1 MTTEALFNTMTP
13 TNLAYILAAILFI
26 VGLKRLSS
34 PATARAGNRMSALA
48 MLIAVLAT
56 VAGNKT
62 MSWEWIIGGL
72 IVGSALGAISAR
84 KIAMTDM
91 PQLVA
96 VFNGFGGAASAV
108 VAAAELIHLLDRL
121 DLPDLDLNKLASIP
135 ENISITIMA
144 SVIIGGVTLTGSFI
158 AFGKL
163 QGIVPTRPL
172 LLPIRN
178 VINVGLLIGM
188 VAATAWLVIEPGIV
202 PFLIAGGIALA
213 LGILVVIP
221 IGGADM
227 PVVIALL
234 NSYSG
239 IAGAATGFVL
249 GNNVLII
256 AGSLVGASGLILTR
270 IMTKAMNR
278 SLANVMLGGF
288 GVEDGAAATGEAET
302 RPVRSIQADDAAM
315 MLAYAQSV
323 IFVPGYGLAVA
334 QAQHQ
339 VRELADI
346 LKEKGI
352 SVRYAVHPVAGRMP
366 GHMNVLLAEANVP
379 YDELKDLDEINSE
392 FSRTDVAVIIGAN
405 DVVNPSARTDKSS
418 PIYGMPIL
426 NADQAASVIMM
437 KRSMAVGFAGVQNE
451 LFFLDKTMMLFG
463 DAKDSVE
470 GMVREIKDL

>member
-1 MTTEALFNTMTP
+1 MTTEALFTIDF
-13 TNLAYILAAILFI
+13 TNAAYIVAAVLFI
-26 VGLKRLSS
+26 VGLKQLGS
-34 PATARAGNRMSALA
+34 PATARNGNRLSALA
-48 MLIAVLAT
+48 MLVAVVATIVGNDIA
-56 VAGNKT
+56 
-62 MSWEWIIGGL
+62 SWEWILGGV
-72 IVGSALGAISAR
+72 IVGSGIGAISAR
-84 KIAMTDM
+84 RVQMTSM

-108 VAAAELIHLLDRL
+108 VAAAELIRL
-121 DLPDLDLNKLASIP
+121 IDANADIA
-135 ENISITIMA
+135 ENVSTTIMA

-158 AFGKL
+158 AYGKL
-163 QGIVPTRPL
+163 QGLVPTRPL

-178 VINVGLLIGM
+178 VINVGLLTTMIAST
-188 VAATAWLVIEPGIV
+188 VWLVADPSIT
-202 PFLIAGGIALA
+202 PFLIAAGTALA

-249 GNNVLII
+249 GNNILII

-288 GVEDGAAATGEAET
+288 GVEDGAGASGGDDD
-302 RPVRSIQADDAAM
+302 RPVRSIQADDAATI
-315 MLAYAQSV
+315 LGYAQSV

-339 VRELADI
+339 VRELADL
-346 LKEKGI
+346 LKDRDI
-352 SVRYAVHPVAGRMP
+352 RVSYAIHPVAGRMP

-379 YDELKDLDEINSE
+379 YDELRDLDQINSE
-392 FSRTDVAVIIGAN
+392 FQRTDVAVVIGAN
-405 DVVNPSARTDKSS
+405 DVTNPSARTDKSS

-426 NADQAASVIMM
+426 NVDQAQSVIVM
-437 KRSMAVGFAGVQNE
+437 KRSMSSGFAGVQNE
-451 LFFLDKTMMLFG
+451 LFFLDRTMMLFG

-470 GMVREIKDL
+470 KITSEVKDL

>member
-1 MTTEALFNTMTP
+1 MTTEALFTIDF
-13 TNLAYILAAILFI
+13 TNAAYIVAAVLFI
-26 VGLKRLSS
+26 VGLKQLGS
-34 PATARAGNRMSALA
+34 PATARNGNRLSALA
-48 MLIAVLAT
+48 MLVAVVATIVGNDIA
-56 VAGNKT
+56 
-62 MSWEWIIGGL
+62 SWEWILGGV
-72 IVGSALGAISAR
+72 IVGSGIGAISAR
-84 KIAMTDM
+84 QVQMTSM

-108 VAAAELIHLLDRL
+108 VAAAELIRL
-121 DLPDLDLNKLASIP
+121 IDANADDIA
-135 ENISITIMA
+135 ENVSITIMA

-158 AFGKL
+158 AYGKL
-163 QGIVPTRPL
+163 QGLVPTRPL

-178 VINVGLLIGM
+178 VINVGLLITM
-188 VAATAWLVIEPGIV
+188 IASTVWLVADPSIT
-202 PFLIAGGIALA
+202 PFLIAAGTALA

-288 GVEDGAAATGEAET
+288 GVEDGAGASGGDED
-302 RPVRSIQADDAAM
+302 RPVRSIQADDAATI
-315 MLAYAQSV
+315 LGYAQSV

-339 VRELADI
+339 VRELADL
-346 LKEKGI
+346 LKDRGI
-352 SVRYAVHPVAGRMP
+352 RVNYAIHPVAGRMP

-379 YDELKDLDEINSE
+379 YDELRDLDQINSE
-392 FSRTDVAVIIGAN
+392 FQRTDVAVVIGAN
-405 DVVNPSARTDKSS
+405 DVTNPSARTDKSS

-426 NADQAASVIMM
+426 NVDQAQSVIVM
-437 KRSMAVGFAGVQNE
+437 KRSMSSGFAGVQNE
-451 LFFLDKTMMLFG
+451 LFFLDRTMMLFG

-470 GMVREIKDL
+470 KITSEVKDL

>member
-1 MTTEALFNTMTP
+1 MNTTALFSIDA
-13 TNLAYILAAILFI
+13 TNIGYIIAAILFI
-26 VGLKRLSS
+26 VGLKRLGS
-34 PATARAGNRMSALA
+34 PATARSGNRLSALA
-48 MLIAVLAT
+48 MLVAVLVT
-56 VAGNKT
+56 VLGNDL

-72 IVGSALGAISAR
+72 IGGSIIGAFSAK
-84 KIAMTDM
+84 KIAMTNM

-96 VFNGFGGAASAV
+96 VFNGLGGAASAV
-108 VAAAELIHLLDRL
+108 VAAAELIRL
-121 DLPDLDLNKLASIP
+121 IDNGDGIA

-144 SVIIGGVTLTGSFI
+144 SVIVGGVTLTGSFI
-158 AFGKL
+158 AYGKL
-163 QGIVPTRPL
+163 QGLITTKPL

-178 VINVGLLIGM
+178 VINVALLIGM
-188 VAATAWLVIEPGIV
+188 IAATVWLVIDPSLT
-202 PFLIAGGIALA
+202 PFLIAAGIALA

-288 GVEDGAAATGEAET
+288 GVEDGASASGDEET
-302 RPVRSIQADDAAM
+302 RPIRSIQPDDAAM
-315 MLAYAQSV
+315 MLAYATSV

-339 VRELADI
+339 VRELADL
-346 LKEKGI
+346 LKDKGI
-352 SVRYAVHPVAGRMP
+352 SVRYAIHPVAGRMP

-379 YDELKDLDEINSE
+379 YDELKDLDEINGE
-392 FSRTDVAVIIGAN
+392 FSRTDVAVVIGAN
-405 DVVNPSARTDKSS
+405 DVTNPSARTDTSS

-426 NADQAASVIMM
+426 NVDQAQSVIMM
-437 KRSMAVGFAGVQNE
+437 KRGMSAGFAGVQNE
-451 LFFLDKTMMLFG
+451 LFFLEKTMMLFG

-470 GMVREIKDL
+470 KITSEVKDL

>member
-1 MTTEALFNTMTP
+1 MSTEALLHMNV
-13 TNLAYILAAILFI
+13 TNVAYIVAAILFI
-26 VGLKRLSS
+26 MGLKRLGS
-34 PATARAGNRMSALA
+34 PATARNGNRLSSLA

-56 VAGNKT
+56 VAGNNI
-62 MSWEWIIGGL
+62 MSWEWIIGGA
-72 IVGSALGAISAR
+72 IVGAAIGAFSAR
-84 KIAMTDM
+84 KIAMTEM

-96 VFNGFGGAASAV
+96 IFNGFGGAASAV
-108 VAAAELIHLLDRL
+108 IAAGELIRL
-121 DLPDLDLNKLASIP
+121 IDDGTTIAEDV
-135 ENISITIMA
+135 SITIMA
-144 SVIIGGVTLTGSFI
+144 SVIVGGVTLTGSFI
-158 AFGKL
+158 AYGKL

-178 VINVGLLIGM
+178 VINVALLIGM
-188 VAATAWLVIEPGIV
+188 LAATAWLIVEPSTTAL
-202 PFLIAGGIALA
+202 LIAAGIAIA
-213 LGILVVIP
+213 LGILIVIP

-249 GNNVLII
+249 GNNMLII

-288 GVEDGAAATGEAET
+288 GVEDGAGGSSEEET
-302 RPVRSIQADDAAM
+302 RPVTSIQADDAAT

-339 VRELADI
+339 VRELADF
-346 LKEKGI
+346 LKDKGI
-352 SVRYAVHPVAGRMP
+352 SVRYAIHPVAGRMP

-379 YDELKDLDEINSE
+379 YDELKDLDEINNE
-392 FSRTDVAVIIGAN
+392 FQRTDVAVVIGAN
-405 DVVNPSARTDKSS
+405 DVTNPAARTDSSS

-426 NADQAASVIMM
+426 NVDQAHSVIMM
-437 KRSMAVGFAGVQNE
+437 KRSMSSGFAGVQNE
-451 LFFLDKTMMLFG
+451 LFFLDKTQMLFG

-470 GMVREIKDL
+470 KITAEVKDL

>member
-1 MTTEALFNTMTP
+1 MTTDALLSMNV
-13 TNLAYILAAILFI
+13 TNVAYIVAAVLFI
-26 VGLKRLSS
+26 IGLKRLGS
-34 PATARAGNRMSALA
+34 PATARNGNRTASMA
-48 MLIAVLAT
+48 MLLAVVAT
-56 VAGNKT
+56 VVGNDIA
-62 MSWEWIIGGL
+62 SWEWIIGGL
-72 IVGSALGAISAR
+72 IVGAAIGTYAAR
-84 KIAMTDM
+84 KVEMTAM

-96 VFNGFGGAASAV
+96 IFNGFGGAASGV
-108 VAAAELIHLLDRL
+108 VAAAELVKLI
-121 DLPDLDLNKLASIP
+121 DLDKAIA
-135 ENISITIMA
+135 EDVSITIMA
-144 SVIIGGVTLTGSFI
+144 SVIVGGVTLTGSFI

-178 VINVGLLIGM
+178 VINVALLIGM
-188 VAATAWLVIEPGIV
+188 IASTVWLVIDPSIT
-202 PFLIAGGIALA
+202 PFLIAAGIALA

-249 GNNVLII
+249 HNNMLII

-288 GVEDGAAATGEAET
+288 GVEDGAGGSGGEEE
-302 RPVRSIQADDAAM
+302 RPVRSIQADDAAT

-323 IFVPGYGLAVA
+323 IVVPGYGLAVA

-339 VRELADI
+339 VRELADL
-346 LKEKGI
+346 LKDRGI
-352 SVRYAVHPVAGRMP
+352 SVKYAIHPVAGRMP

-379 YDELKDLDEINSE
+379 YDELKDLDEINNE
-392 FSRTDVAVIIGAN
+392 FARTDVAIVIGAN
-405 DVVNPSARTDKSS
+405 DVTNPAARTDSSS

-426 NADQAASVIMM
+426 NVDQAQSVIMM
-437 KRSMAVGFAGVQNE
+437 KRSMSSGFAGVQNE

-470 GMVREIKDL
+470 KITSEVKDL

>member
-1 MTTEALFNTMTP
+1 METTHLFGVNGMNI
-13 TNLAYILAAILFI
+13 TNAAYILAAILFI
-26 VGLKRLSS
+26 VGLKQLGS
-34 PATARAGNRMSALA
+34 PATARNGNRMSALA
-48 MLIAVLAT
+48 MLVAIIAT
-56 VAGNKT
+56 VVGNDIA
-62 MSWEWIIGGL
+62 SWEFILAGA
-72 IVGSALGAISAR
+72 IVGSAIGAFSAR
-84 KIAMTDM
+84 KVAMTSM

-96 VFNGFGGAASAV
+96 IFNGFGGAASAV
-108 VAAAELIHLLDRL
+108 IAAAELIRL
-121 DLPDLDLNKLASIP
+121 INDGTDIAQDV
-135 ENISITIMA
+135 SITIMA
-144 SVIIGGVTLTGSFI
+144 SVIVGGVTLTGSFI
-158 AFGKL
+158 AYGKL
-163 QGIVPTRPL
+163 QGIVPTRPI

-178 VINVGLLIGM
+178 VINVALLIGM
-188 VAATAWLVIEPGIV
+188 IASTVWLVIDPSMTA
-202 PFLIAGGIALA
+202 FMIAGAIALA

-249 GNNVLII
+249 GNTILII

-288 GVEDGAAATGEAET
+288 GVEDGVAAGGGDDD
-302 RPVRSIQADDAAM
+302 RPVTSIQAEDAAM

-339 VRELADI
+339 VRELADL

-352 SVRYAVHPVAGRMP
+352 SVRYAIHPVAGRMP

-392 FSRTDVAVIIGAN
+392 FQRTDVAVVIGAN
-405 DVVNPSARTDKSS
+405 DVTNPSARTDKSS
-418 PIYGMPIL
+418 PIFGMPIL
-426 NADQAASVIMM
+426 NVDAAQSVIMM
-437 KRSMAVGFAGVQNE
+437 KRGMSSGFAGVQNE
-451 LFFLDKTMMLFG
+451 LFFLDKTQMLFG

-470 GMVREIKDL
+470 KITAEVKDL

>member
-1 MTTEALFNTMTP
+1 MSTDALVHLNI
-13 TNLAYILAAILFI
+13 TNVAYIIAAILFI
-26 VGLKRLSS
+26 VGLKQLGS
-34 PATARAGNRMSALA
+34 PATARNGNRMSSLA
-48 MLIAVLAT
+48 MLIAVVAT
-56 VAGNKT
+56 IVGNDIA
-62 MSWEWIIGGL
+62 SWEWIIGGI
-72 IVGSALGAISAR
+72 IVGSTIGAISAR
-84 KIAMTDM
+84 KIEMTSM

-108 VAAAELIHLLDRL
+108 IAAGELIRL
-121 DLPDLDLNKLASIP
+121 IDDGGVIAEDV
-135 ENISITIMA
+135 SITIMA
-144 SVIIGGVTLTGSFI
+144 SVIVGGVTLTGSFI

-163 QGIVPTRPL
+163 QGLVPTRPL

-178 VINVGLLIGM
+178 VINVALLIGM
-188 VAATAWLVIEPGIV
+188 IAATVWLIV
-202 PFLIAGGIALA
+202 DPSITAFLIAAGIALA

-249 GNNVLII
+249 GNNMLII

-288 GVEDGAAATGEAET
+288 GVEDGAAAGGEEET
-302 RPVRSIQADDAAM
+302 RPVISIQADDAAT

-339 VRELADI
+339 VRELADL
-346 LKEKGI
+346 LKDKGI
-352 SVRYAVHPVAGRMP
+352 SVRYAIHPVAGRMP

-379 YDELKDLDEINSE
+379 YDELKDLDEINNE
-392 FSRTDVAVIIGAN
+392 FQRTDVAVVIGAN
-405 DVVNPSARTDKSS
+405 DVTNPSARTDKAS

-426 NADQAASVIMM
+426 NVDQANSVIMM
-437 KRSMAVGFAGVQNE
+437 KRSMSSGFAGVQNE
-451 LFFLDKTMMLFG
+451 LFFLSKTMMLFG

-470 GMVREIKDL
+470 KIIAEVKDL

>member
-1 MTTEALFNTMTP
+1 MTTEALFTLDF
-13 TNLAYILAAILFI
+13 TNAAYIVAAILFI
-26 VGLKRLSS
+26 VGLKQLGS
-34 PATARAGNRMSALA
+34 PATARNGNRLSALA
-48 MLIAVLAT
+48 MLVAVVAT
-56 VAGNKT
+56 VVGNDIA
-62 MSWEWIIGGL
+62 SWEWILGGV
-72 IVGSALGAISAR
+72 IVGSGIGALSAR
-84 KIAMTDM
+84 RVQMTSM

-108 VAAAELIHLLDRL
+108 VAAAELIHLMDKS
-121 DLPDLDLNKLASIP
+121 DPIA
-135 ENISITIMA
+135 ENVSITIMA
-144 SVIIGGVTLTGSFI
+144 SVIIGSVTLTGSFI
-158 AFGKL
+158 AYGKL
-163 QGIVPTRPL
+163 QGLVPTRPL

-178 VINVGLLIGM
+178 VINVGLLITM
-188 VAATAWLVIEPGIV
+188 IASTVWLVADPSIT
-202 PFLIAGGIALA
+202 PFLIAAGTALA

-249 GNNVLII
+249 GNTILII

-278 SLANVMLGGF
+278 SLVNVMLGGF
-288 GVEDGAAATGEAET
+288 GVEDGAGGSGGDDD
-302 RPVRSIQADDAAM
+302 RPVRSIQADDAATI
-315 MLAYAQSV
+315 LGYAQSV

-339 VRELADI
+339 VRELADL
-346 LKEKGI
+346 LKDRGI
-352 SVRYAVHPVAGRMP
+352 RVSYAIHPVAGRMP

-379 YDELKDLDEINSE
+379 YDELKDLDQINSE
-392 FSRTDVAVIIGAN
+392 FQRTDVAVVIGAN
-405 DVVNPSARTDKSS
+405 DVTNPSARTDKSS

-426 NADQAASVIMM
+426 NVDQAQSVIVM
-437 KRSMAVGFAGVQNE
+437 KRSMSSGFAGVQNE

-470 GMVREIKDL
+470 KITAEVKAL

>member
-1 MTTEALFNTMTP
+1 MTTEALFTIDF
-13 TNLAYILAAILFI
+13 TNAAYIVAAVLFI
-26 VGLKRLSS
+26 VGLKQLGS
-34 PATARAGNRMSALA
+34 PATARNGNRLSALA
-48 MLIAVLAT
+48 MLVAVVATIVGNDIA
-56 VAGNKT
+56 
-62 MSWEWIIGGL
+62 SWEWILGGV
-72 IVGSALGAISAR
+72 IVGSGIGAISAR
-84 KIAMTDM
+84 RVQMTSM

-108 VAAAELIHLLDRL
+108 VAAAELIRL
-121 DLPDLDLNKLASIP
+121 IDANEDIA
-135 ENISITIMA
+135 ENVSITIMA
-144 SVIIGGVTLTGSFI
+144 SVIVGGVTLTGSFI
-158 AFGKL
+158 AYGKL
-163 QGIVPTRPL
+163 QGLVPTRPL

-178 VINVGLLIGM
+178 VINVGLLITM
-188 VAATAWLVIEPGIV
+188 IASTVWLVADPSIT
-202 PFLIAGGIALA
+202 PFLIAAGTALA

-249 GNNVLII
+249 GNNILII

-288 GVEDGAAATGEAET
+288 GVEDGAGASGGDDD
-302 RPVRSIQADDAAM
+302 RPVRSIQADDAATI
-315 MLAYAQSV
+315 LGYAQSV

-339 VRELADI
+339 VRELADL
-346 LKEKGI
+346 LKDRGI
-352 SVRYAVHPVAGRMP
+352 RVSYAIHPVAGRMP

-379 YDELKDLDEINSE
+379 YDELRDLDQINSE
-392 FSRTDVAVIIGAN
+392 FQRTDVAVVIGAN
-405 DVVNPSARTDKSS
+405 DVTNPSARTDKSS

-426 NADQAASVIMM
+426 NVDQAQSVIVM
-437 KRSMAVGFAGVQNE
+437 KRSMSSGFAGVQNE
-451 LFFLDKTMMLFG
+451 LFFLDRTMMLFG

-470 GMVREIKDL
+470 KITSEVKDL

>member
-1 MTTEALFNTMTP
+1 MTTEALFTIDF
-13 TNLAYILAAILFI
+13 TNAAYIVAAVLFI
-26 VGLKRLSS
+26 VGLKQLGS
-34 PATARAGNRMSALA
+34 PATARNGNRLSALA
-48 MLIAVLAT
+48 MLVAVVATIVGNDIA
-56 VAGNKT
+56 
-62 MSWEWIIGGL
+62 SWEWILGGV
-72 IVGSALGAISAR
+72 IVGSGIGAISAR
-84 KIAMTDM
+84 QVQMTSM

-108 VAAAELIHLLDRL
+108 VAAAELIRL
-121 DLPDLDLNKLASIP
+121 IDANEDIA
-135 ENISITIMA
+135 ENVSITIMA

-158 AFGKL
+158 AYGKL
-163 QGIVPTRPL
+163 QGLVPTRPL

-178 VINVGLLIGM
+178 VINVGLLITM
-188 VAATAWLVIEPGIV
+188 IASTVWLVADPSIT
-202 PFLIAGGIALA
+202 PFLIAAGTALA
-213 LGILVVIP
+213 LGILAVIP

-249 GNNVLII
+249 GNNILII

-288 GVEDGAAATGEAET
+288 GVEDGAGASGGDDD
-302 RPVRSIQADDAAM
+302 RPVRSIQADDAATI
-315 MLAYAQSV
+315 LGYAQSV

-339 VRELADI
+339 VRELADL
-346 LKEKGI
+346 LKDRGI
-352 SVRYAVHPVAGRMP
+352 RVNYAIHPVAGRMP

-379 YDELKDLDEINSE
+379 YDELRDLDQINSE
-392 FSRTDVAVIIGAN
+392 FQRTDVAVVIGAN
-405 DVVNPSARTDKSS
+405 DVTNPSARTDKSS

-426 NADQAASVIMM
+426 NVDQAQSVIVM
-437 KRSMAVGFAGVQNE
+437 KRSMSSGFAGVQNE
-451 LFFLDKTMMLFG
+451 LFFLDRTMMLFG

-470 GMVREIKDL
+470 KITSEVKDL

>member
-1 MTTEALFNTMTP
+1 MTTEALFTIDF
-13 TNLAYILAAILFI
+13 TNAAYIVAAVLFI
-26 VGLKRLSS
+26 VGLKQLGS
-34 PATARAGNRMSALA
+34 PATARNGNRLSALA
-48 MLIAVLAT
+48 MLVAVVATIVGNDIA
-56 VAGNKT
+56 
-62 MSWEWIIGGL
+62 SWEWILGGV
-72 IVGSALGAISAR
+72 IVGSGIGAISAR
-84 KIAMTDM
+84 RVQMTSM

-108 VAAAELIHLLDRL
+108 VAAAELIRL
-121 DLPDLDLNKLASIP
+121 IDANEDIA
-135 ENISITIMA
+135 ENVSITIMA
-144 SVIIGGVTLTGSFI
+144 SVIVGGVTLTGSFI
-158 AFGKL
+158 AYGKL
-163 QGIVPTRPL
+163 QGLVPTRPL

-178 VINVGLLIGM
+178 VINVGLLITM
-188 VAATAWLVIEPGIV
+188 IASTVWLVADPSIT
-202 PFLIAGGIALA
+202 PFLIAAGTALA

-249 GNNVLII
+249 DNNILII

-288 GVEDGAAATGEAET
+288 GVEDGAGASGGDDD
-302 RPVRSIQADDAAM
+302 RPVRSIQPDDAATI
-315 MLAYAQSV
+315 LGYAQSV

-339 VRELADI
+339 VRELAAL
-346 LKEKGI
+346 LKDRGI
-352 SVRYAVHPVAGRMP
+352 RVSYAIHPVAGRMP

-379 YDELKDLDEINSE
+379 YDELRDLDQINSE
-392 FSRTDVAVIIGAN
+392 FQRTDVAVVIGAN
-405 DVVNPSARTDKSS
+405 DVTNPSARTDKSS

-426 NADQAASVIMM
+426 NVDQAQSVIVM
-437 KRSMAVGFAGVQNE
+437 KRSMSSGFAGVQNE
-451 LFFLDKTMMLFG
+451 LFFLDRTMMLFG

-470 GMVREIKDL
+470 KITSEVKDL

>member
-1 MTTEALFNTMTP
+1 MITEALFTIDF
-13 TNLAYILAAILFI
+13 TNAAYIVAAVLFI
-26 VGLKRLSS
+26 VGLKQLGS
-34 PATARAGNRMSALA
+34 PATARNGNRLSALA
-48 MLIAVLAT
+48 MLVAVVATIVGNDIA
-56 VAGNKT
+56 
-62 MSWEWIIGGL
+62 SWEWILGGV
-72 IVGSALGAISAR
+72 IVGSGIGAISAR
-84 KIAMTDM
+84 RVQMTSM

-108 VAAAELIHLLDRL
+108 VAAAELIRL
-121 DLPDLDLNKLASIP
+121 IDANEDIA
-135 ENISITIMA
+135 ENVSITIMA
-144 SVIIGGVTLTGSFI
+144 SVIVGGVTLTGSFI
-158 AFGKL
+158 AYGKL
-163 QGIVPTRPL
+163 QGLVPTRPL

-178 VINVGLLIGM
+178 VINVGLLITM
-188 VAATAWLVIEPGIV
+188 IASTVWLVADPSIT
-202 PFLIAGGIALA
+202 PFLIAAGTALA

-249 GNNVLII
+249 DNNILII

-288 GVEDGAAATGEAET
+288 GVEDGAGASGGDDD
-302 RPVRSIQADDAAM
+302 RPVRSIQADDAATI
-315 MLAYAQSV
+315 LGYAQSV

-339 VRELADI
+339 VRELADL
-346 LKEKGI
+346 LKDRGI
-352 SVRYAVHPVAGRMP
+352 RVSYAIHPVAGRMP

-379 YDELKDLDEINSE
+379 YDELRDLDQINSE
-392 FSRTDVAVIIGAN
+392 FQRTDVAVVIGAN
-405 DVVNPSARTDKSS
+405 DVTNPSARTDKSS

-426 NADQAASVIMM
+426 NVDQAQSVIVM
-437 KRSMAVGFAGVQNE
+437 KRSMSSGFAGVQNE
-451 LFFLDKTMMLFG
+451 LFFLDRTMMLFG

-470 GMVREIKDL
+470 KITSEVKDL

>member
-1 MTTEALFNTMTP
+1 MSTDAIFHMNI
-13 TNLAYILAAILFI
+13 TNVAYIFAAILFI
-26 VGLKRLSS
+26 VGLKQLGS
-34 PATARAGNRMSALA
+34 PATARNGNRMSALA
-48 MLIAVLAT
+48 MLVAVLAT
-56 VAGNKT
+56 VAGNDIA
-62 MSWEWIIGGL
+62 SWEWILGGI
-72 IVGSALGAISAR
+72 IVGSAIGAYSAR
-84 KIAMTDM
+84 TVEMTSM

-96 VFNGFGGAASAV
+96 IFNGFGGAASAV
-108 VAAAELIHLLDRL
+108 IAAGELIRL
-121 DLPDLDLNKLASIP
+121 IDDGGTIAEDV
-135 ENISITIMA
+135 SITIMA
-144 SVIIGGVTLTGSFI
+144 SVIVGGVTLTGSFI
-158 AFGKL
+158 AYGKL
-163 QGIVPTRPL
+163 QGLVPTRPL

-178 VINVGLLIGM
+178 VINVALLVGM
-188 VAATAWLVIEPGIV
+188 IASTVWLVIDPSITA
-202 PFLIAGGIALA
+202 FLIAGGIALA
-213 LGILVVIP
+213 LGILVVVP

-249 GNNVLII
+249 GNNMLII

-288 GVEDGAAATGEAET
+288 GVEDGAAASGEEET
-302 RPVRSIQADDAAM
+302 RPVTSIQADDAAT

-339 VRELADI
+339 VRELADL
-346 LKEKGI
+346 LKDKGI
-352 SVRYAVHPVAGRMP
+352 SVRYAIHPVAGRMP

-379 YDELKDLDEINSE
+379 YDELKDLDEINGE
-392 FSRTDVAVIIGAN
+392 FQRTDVAVVIGAN
-405 DVVNPSARTDKSS
+405 DVTNPSARTDTSS

-426 NADQAASVIMM
+426 NVDQAASVIMM
-437 KRSMAVGFAGVQNE
+437 KRSMSSGFAGVQNE

-463 DAKDSVE
+463 DAKDSIEKITAEV
-470 GMVREIKDL
+470 KAL

>member
-1 MTTEALFNTMTP
+1 MTTDALLSMNV
-13 TNLAYILAAILFI
+13 TNVAYIVAAVLFI
-26 VGLKRLSS
+26 IGLKRLGS
-34 PATARAGNRMSALA
+34 PATARNGNRTASMA
-48 MLIAVLAT
+48 MLLAVVAT
-56 VAGNKT
+56 VVGNDIA
-62 MSWEWIIGGL
+62 SWEWIIAGL
-72 IVGSALGAISAR
+72 IVGAAIGTYAAR
-84 KIAMTDM
+84 KVEMTAM

-96 VFNGFGGAASAV
+96 IFNGFGGAASGV
-108 VAAAELIHLLDRL
+108 VAAAELVKLI
-121 DLPDLDLNKLASIP
+121 DLDKAIA
-135 ENISITIMA
+135 EDVSITIMA
-144 SVIIGGVTLTGSFI
+144 SVIVGGVTLTGSFI

-178 VINVGLLIGM
+178 VINVALLIGM
-188 VAATAWLVIEPGIV
+188 IASTVWLVIDPSIT
-202 PFLIAGGIALA
+202 PFLIAAGIALA

-249 GNNVLII
+249 HNNMLII

-288 GVEDGAAATGEAET
+288 GVEDGAGGSGGEEE
-302 RPVRSIQADDAAM
+302 RPVRSIQADDAAT

-323 IFVPGYGLAVA
+323 IVVPGYGLAVA

-339 VRELADI
+339 VRELADL
-346 LKEKGI
+346 LKDRGI
-352 SVRYAVHPVAGRMP
+352 SVKYAIHPVAGRMP

-379 YDELKDLDEINSE
+379 YVRVERPRRDQQRV
-392 FSRTDVAVIIGAN
+392 RTN
-405 DVVNPSARTDKSS
+405 
-418 PIYGMPIL
+418 
-426 NADQAASVIMM
+426 
-437 KRSMAVGFAGVQNE
+437 
-451 LFFLDKTMMLFG
+451 
-463 DAKDSVE
+463 
-470 GMVREIKDL
+470 

>member
-1 MTTEALFNTMTP
+1 MTTGALFTLDF
-13 TNLAYILAAILFI
+13 TNAAYIVAAILFI
-26 VGLKRLSS
+26 VGLKQLGS
-34 PATARAGNRMSALA
+34 PATARNGNRMSALA
-48 MLIAVLAT
+48 MLVAVMAT
-56 VAGNKT
+56 VVGNDIA
-62 MSWEWIIGGL
+62 SWEWILGGV
-72 IVGSALGAISAR
+72 IVGSGIGAYSAR
-84 KIAMTDM
+84 KVQMTSM

-96 VFNGFGGAASAV
+96 IFNGFGGAASAV
-108 VAAAELIHLLDRL
+108 VAAAELIHLIDTKA
-121 DLPDLDLNKLASIP
+121 DIV
-135 ENISITIMA
+135 ENVSITIMA
-144 SVIIGGVTLTGSFI
+144 SVIIGSVTLTGSFI
-158 AFGKL
+158 AYGKL
-163 QGIVPTRPL
+163 QGLVPTRPL
-172 LLPIRN
+172 LLPVRN
-178 VINVGLLIGM
+178 VINVALLTGM
-188 VAATAWLVIEPGIV
+188 IASTVWLVIDPSLT
-202 PFLIAGGIALA
+202 PFLIAAGIALA

-249 GNNVLII
+249 GNNILII

-278 SLANVMLGGF
+278 SLVNVMLGGF
-288 GVEDGAAATGEAET
+288 GVEDSTGVGGSDDD

-315 MLAYAQSV
+315 ILAYAQSV

-339 VRELADI
+339 VRELADL
-346 LKEKGI
+346 LKDRGI
-352 SVRYAVHPVAGRMP
+352 RVRYAIHPVAGRMP

-379 YDELKDLDEINSE
+379 YDELKDLDQINSE
-392 FSRTDVAVIIGAN
+392 FQRTDVAVVIGAN
-405 DVVNPSARTDKSS
+405 DVTNPAARTDTSS

-426 NADQAASVIMM
+426 NVDRAQAVIIM
-437 KRSMAVGFAGVQNE
+437 KRSMSSGFAGVQNE

-470 GMVREIKDL
+470 KITSEVKDL

>member
-1 MTTEALFNTMTP
+1 MTTEALFTIDF
-13 TNLAYILAAILFI
+13 TNAAYIVAAVLFI
-26 VGLKRLSS
+26 VGLKQLGS
-34 PATARAGNRMSALA
+34 PATARNGNRLSALA
-48 MLIAVLAT
+48 MLVAVVATIVGNDIA
-56 VAGNKT
+56 
-62 MSWEWIIGGL
+62 SWEWILGGV
-72 IVGSALGAISAR
+72 IVGSGIGAISAR
-84 KIAMTDM
+84 RVQMTSM

-108 VAAAELIHLLDRL
+108 VAAAELIRL
-121 DLPDLDLNKLASIP
+121 IDANADIA
-135 ENISITIMA
+135 ENVSITIMA
-144 SVIIGGVTLTGSFI
+144 SVIVGGVTLTGSFI
-158 AFGKL
+158 AYGKL
-163 QGIVPTRPL
+163 QGLVPTRPL

-178 VINVGLLIGM
+178 VINVGLLTTMIAST
-188 VAATAWLVIEPGIV
+188 VWLVADPSIT
-202 PFLIAGGIALA
+202 PFLIAAGTALA
-213 LGILVVIP
+213 LGILAVIP

-288 GVEDGAAATGEAET
+288 GVEDGAGASGGDDD
-302 RPVRSIQADDAAM
+302 RPVRSIQADDAATI
-315 MLAYAQSV
+315 LGYAQSV

-339 VRELADI
+339 VRELADL
-346 LKEKGI
+346 LKDRDI
-352 SVRYAVHPVAGRMP
+352 RVSYAIHPVAGRMP

-379 YDELKDLDEINSE
+379 YDELRDLDQINSE
-392 FSRTDVAVIIGAN
+392 FQRTDVAVVIGAN
-405 DVVNPSARTDKSS
+405 DVTNPSARTDKSS

-426 NADQAASVIMM
+426 NVDQAQSVIVM
-437 KRSMAVGFAGVQNE
+437 KRSMSSGFAGVQNE
-451 LFFLDKTMMLFG
+451 LFFLDRTMMLFG

-470 GMVREIKDL
+470 KITSEVKDL

>member
-1 MTTEALFNTMTP
+1 MTTEALFTIDF
-13 TNLAYILAAILFI
+13 TNAAYIVAAVLFI
-26 VGLKRLSS
+26 VGLKQLGS
-34 PATARAGNRMSALA
+34 PATARNGNRLSALA
-48 MLIAVLAT
+48 MLVAVVATIVGNDIA
-56 VAGNKT
+56 
-62 MSWEWIIGGL
+62 SWEWILGGV
-72 IVGSALGAISAR
+72 IVGSGIGAISAR
-84 KIAMTDM
+84 RVQMTSM

-96 VFNGFGGAASAV
+96 VFIGFGGAAWAV
-108 VAAAELIHLLDRL
+108 VAAAELIRL
-121 DLPDLDLNKLASIP
+121 IDANEDIA
-135 ENISITIMA
+135 ENVSITIMA
-144 SVIIGGVTLTGSFI
+144 SVIVGGVTLTGSFI
-158 AFGKL
+158 AYGKL
-163 QGIVPTRPL
+163 QGLVPTRPL

-178 VINVGLLIGM
+178 VINVGLLITM
-188 VAATAWLVIEPGIV
+188 IASTVWLVADPSIT
-202 PFLIAGGIALA
+202 PFLIAAGTALA

-249 GNNVLII
+249 DNNILII

-288 GVEDGAAATGEAET
+288 GVEDGAGASGGDDD
-302 RPVRSIQADDAAM
+302 RPVRSIQPDDAATI
-315 MLAYAQSV
+315 LGYSQSV

-339 VRELADI
+339 VRELADL
-346 LKEKGI
+346 LKDRGI
-352 SVRYAVHPVAGRMP
+352 RVSYAIHPVAGRMP

-379 YDELKDLDEINSE
+379 YDELRDLDQVNSE
-392 FSRTDVAVIIGAN
+392 FQRTDVAVVIGAN
-405 DVVNPSARTDKSS
+405 DVTNPSARTDKSS

-426 NADQAASVIMM
+426 NVDQAQSVIVM
-437 KRSMAVGFAGVQNE
+437 KRSMSSGFAGVQNE
-451 LFFLDKTMMLFG
+451 LFFLDRTMMLFG

-470 GMVREIKDL
+470 KITSEVKDL

>member
-1 MTTEALFNTMTP
+1 MITEALFTIDF
-13 TNLAYILAAILFI
+13 TNAAYIVAAVLFI
-26 VGLKRLSS
+26 VGLKQLGS
-34 PATARAGNRMSALA
+34 PATARNGNRLSALA
-48 MLIAVLAT
+48 MLVAVVATIVGNDIA
-56 VAGNKT
+56 
-62 MSWEWIIGGL
+62 SWEWILGGV
-72 IVGSALGAISAR
+72 IVGSGIGAISAR
-84 KIAMTDM
+84 RVQMTSM

-108 VAAAELIHLLDRL
+108 VAAAELIRL
-121 DLPDLDLNKLASIP
+121 IDANEEIA
-135 ENISITIMA
+135 ENVSITIMA
-144 SVIIGGVTLTGSFI
+144 SVIVGGVTLTGSFI
-158 AFGKL
+158 AYGKL
-163 QGIVPTRPL
+163 QGLVPTRPL

-178 VINVGLLIGM
+178 VINVGLLITM
-188 VAATAWLVIEPGIV
+188 IASTVWLVADPSIT
-202 PFLIAGGIALA
+202 PFLIAAGTALA

-249 GNNVLII
+249 DNNILII

-288 GVEDGAAATGEAET
+288 GVEDGAGASGGDDD
-302 RPVRSIQADDAAM
+302 RPVRSIQPDDAATI
-315 MLAYAQSV
+315 LGYSQSV

-339 VRELADI
+339 VRELADL
-346 LKEKGI
+346 LKDRGI
-352 SVRYAVHPVAGRMP
+352 RVSYAIHPVAGRMP

-379 YDELKDLDEINSE
+379 YDELRDLDQINSE
-392 FSRTDVAVIIGAN
+392 FQRTDVAVVIGAN
-405 DVVNPSARTDKSS
+405 DVTNPSARTDKSS

-426 NADQAASVIMM
+426 NVDQAQSVIVM
-437 KRSMAVGFAGVQNE
+437 KRSMSSGFAGVQNE
-451 LFFLDKTMMLFG
+451 LFFLDRTMMLFG

-470 GMVREIKDL
+470 KITSEVKDL

>member
-1 MTTEALFNTMTP
+1 MTTEALFTLDF
-13 TNLAYILAAILFI
+13 TNAAYIVAAILFI
-26 VGLKRLSS
+26 VGLKQLGS
-34 PATARAGNRMSALA
+34 PATARNGNRLSALA
-48 MLIAVLAT
+48 MLVAVVAT
-56 VAGNKT
+56 VVGNDIA
-62 MSWEWIIGGL
+62 SWEWILGGV
-72 IVGSALGAISAR
+72 IVGSGIGALSAR
-84 KIAMTDM
+84 RVQMTSM

-108 VAAAELIHLLDRL
+108 VAAAELIHLMDKS
-121 DLPDLDLNKLASIP
+121 DPIA
-135 ENISITIMA
+135 ENVSITIMA
-144 SVIIGGVTLTGSFI
+144 SVIIGSVTLTGSFI
-158 AFGKL
+158 AYGKL
-163 QGIVPTRPL
+163 QGLVPTRPL

-178 VINVGLLIGM
+178 VINVGLLITM
-188 VAATAWLVIEPGIV
+188 IASTVWLVADPSIT
-202 PFLIAGGIALA
+202 PFLIAAGTALA

-249 GNNVLII
+249 DNTILII

-278 SLANVMLGGF
+278 SLVNVMLGGF
-288 GVEDGAAATGEAET
+288 GVEDGAGGSGGDDD
-302 RPVRSIQADDAAM
+302 RPVRSIQADDAATI
-315 MLAYAQSV
+315 LGYAQSV

-339 VRELADI
+339 VRELADL
-346 LKEKGI
+346 LKDRGI
-352 SVRYAVHPVAGRMP
+352 RVSYAIHPVAGRMP

-379 YDELKDLDEINSE
+379 YDELKDLDQINSE
-392 FSRTDVAVIIGAN
+392 FQRTDVAVVIGAN
-405 DVVNPSARTDKSS
+405 DVTNPSARTDKSS

-426 NADQAASVIMM
+426 NVDQAQSVIVM
-437 KRSMAVGFAGVQNE
+437 KRSMSSGFAGVQNE

-470 GMVREIKDL
+470 KITAEVKAL

>member
-1 MTTEALFNTMTP
+1 METTHLFGVNGMNI
-13 TNLAYILAAILFI
+13 TNAAYIVAAILFI
-26 VGLKRLSS
+26 VGLKQLGS
-34 PATARAGNRMSALA
+34 PATARNGNRMSALA
-48 MLIAVLAT
+48 MLVAIVAT
-56 VAGNKT
+56 VVGNDIA
-62 MSWEWIIGGL
+62 SWEFILAGA
-72 IVGSALGAISAR
+72 IVGSAIGAFSAR
-84 KIAMTDM
+84 KVAMTSM

-96 VFNGFGGAASAV
+96 IFNGFGGAASAV
-108 VAAAELIHLLDRL
+108 IAAAELIRL
-121 DLPDLDLNKLASIP
+121 IDDGSYIAKDV
-135 ENISITIMA
+135 SITIMA
-144 SVIIGGVTLTGSFI
+144 SVIVGGVTLTGSFI
-158 AFGKL
+158 AYGKL
-163 QGIVPTRPL
+163 QGIAPTRPI

-178 VINVGLLIGM
+178 VINVALLIGM
-188 VAATAWLVIEPGIV
+188 IASTVWLVIEPSMTA
-202 PFLIAGGIALA
+202 FMIAGAIALA

-249 GNNVLII
+249 GNTILII

-288 GVEDGAAATGEAET
+288 GVEDGAAAGGGDDN
-302 RPVRSIQADDAAM
+302 RPVTSIQAEDAAM

-339 VRELADI
+339 VRELADL

-352 SVRYAVHPVAGRMP
+352 SVRYAIHPVAGRMP

-392 FSRTDVAVIIGAN
+392 FQRTDVAVVIGAN
-405 DVVNPSARTDKSS
+405 DVTNPSARTDKSS

-426 NADQAASVIMM
+426 NVDAAQSVIMM
-437 KRSMAVGFAGVQNE
+437 KRGMSSGFAGVQNE
-451 LFFLDKTMMLFG
+451 LFFLDKTQMLFG

-470 GMVREIKDL
+470 KITAEVKDL

>member
-1 MTTEALFNTMTP
+1 MTTEALFTIDF
-13 TNLAYILAAILFI
+13 TNAAYIVAAVLFI
-26 VGLKRLSS
+26 VGLKQLGS
-34 PATARAGNRMSALA
+34 PATARNGNRLSALA
-48 MLIAVLAT
+48 MLVAVVATIVGNDIA
-56 VAGNKT
+56 
-62 MSWEWIIGGL
+62 SWEWILGGV
-72 IVGSALGAISAR
+72 IVGSGIGAISAR
-84 KIAMTDM
+84 RVQMTSM

-108 VAAAELIHLLDRL
+108 VAAAELIRL
-121 DLPDLDLNKLASIP
+121 IDANADIA
-135 ENISITIMA
+135 ENVSITIMA
-144 SVIIGGVTLTGSFI
+144 SVIVGGVTLTGSFI
-158 AFGKL
+158 AYGKL
-163 QGIVPTRPL
+163 QGLVPTRPL

-178 VINVGLLIGM
+178 VINVGLLITM
-188 VAATAWLVIEPGIV
+188 IASTVWLVAAPSIT
-202 PFLIAGGIALA
+202 PFLIAAGTALA

-249 GNNVLII
+249 DNNILII

-288 GVEDGAAATGEAET
+288 GVEDGAGASGGDDD
-302 RPVRSIQADDAAM
+302 RPVRSIQPDDAATI
-315 MLAYAQSV
+315 LGYAQSV

-339 VRELADI
+339 VRELADL
-346 LKEKGI
+346 LKDRGI
-352 SVRYAVHPVAGRMP
+352 RVSYAIHPVAGRMP

-379 YDELKDLDEINSE
+379 YDELRDLDQVNSE
-392 FSRTDVAVIIGAN
+392 FQRTDVAVVIGAN
-405 DVVNPSARTDKSS
+405 DVTNPSARTDKSS

-426 NADQAASVIMM
+426 NVDQAQSVIVM
-437 KRSMAVGFAGVQNE
+437 KRSMSSGFAGVQNE
-451 LFFLDKTMMLFG
+451 LFFLDRTMMLFG

-470 GMVREIKDL
+470 KITSEVKDL

>member
-1 MTTEALFNTMTP
+1 METTHLFGVNGMNI
-13 TNLAYILAAILFI
+13 TNAAYIVAAILFI
-26 VGLKRLSS
+26 VGLKQLGS
-34 PATARAGNRMSALA
+34 PATARNGNRMSALA
-48 MLIAVLAT
+48 MLVAIVAT
-56 VAGNKT
+56 VVGNDIA
-62 MSWEWIIGGL
+62 SWEFILAGA
-72 IVGSALGAISAR
+72 IVGSAIGAFSAR
-84 KIAMTDM
+84 KVAMTSM

-96 VFNGFGGAASAV
+96 IFNGFGGAASAV
-108 VAAAELIHLLDRL
+108 IAAAELIRL
-121 DLPDLDLNKLASIP
+121 IDDGADIAQDV
-135 ENISITIMA
+135 SITIMA
-144 SVIIGGVTLTGSFI
+144 SVIVGGVTLTGSFI
-158 AFGKL
+158 AYGKL
-163 QGIVPTRPL
+163 QGIVPTRPI

-178 VINVGLLIGM
+178 VINVALLIGM
-188 VAATAWLVIEPGIV
+188 IASTVWLVIDPSMTA
-202 PFLIAGGIALA
+202 FMIAGAIALA

-249 GNNVLII
+249 GNTILII

-288 GVEDGAAATGEAET
+288 GVEDGAAAGGGDDD
-302 RPVRSIQADDAAM
+302 RPVTSIQAEDAAM

-339 VRELADI
+339 VRELADL

-352 SVRYAVHPVAGRMP
+352 SVRYAIHPVAGRMP

-392 FSRTDVAVIIGAN
+392 FQRTDVAVVIGAN
-405 DVVNPSARTDKSS
+405 DVTNPSARTDKSS

-426 NADQAASVIMM
+426 NVDAAQSVIMM
-437 KRSMAVGFAGVQNE
+437 KRGMSSGFAGVQNE
-451 LFFLDKTMMLFG
+451 LFFLDKTQMLFG

-470 GMVREIKDL
+470 KITAEVKDL